1 MSEVER
7 MLRRTGSAGGS
18 GSRKHPPLQRRGSLD
33 RFIPRRDSTDMDTAY
48 FKFSS
53 PVRCDQDPSPAT
65 HADRENY
72 RRMMT
77 NLSKSK
83 PGGAPDN
90 VLSFSPI
97 CKNRPQSK

>member
-7 MLRRTGSAGGS
+7 MLRRTGSA
-18 GSRKHPPLQRRGSLD
+18 GSLD

-48 FKFSS
+48 FKFISA
-53 PVRCDQDPSPAT
+53 VRCDQDPSPAT